1 MKVDRLVSIIIIL
14 LEKRRVSA
22 LELANTFEVSPRTI
36 YRDIDTINMAGIPIR
51 STPGVGGGFEIMP
64 EYKVNNKVFSTNG
77 LSTLLIGLS
86 GLSNMMHE
94 ADLIHTLTKIKSF
107 IPTDKAKEIE
117 LKANQIYIDFN
128 PWICNKNTQ
137 PYFET
142 IKTAIQNTKL
152 LTFQYINH
160 YGDKAIRFVE
170 PYQLI
175 LKSNHWY
182 FQGYCHT
189 RNDYRLF
196 RLSRMTELEI
206 KDKNFIPRS
215 YQKPILDITKMVEP
229 IQIVIKLRIHKS
241 IMDRVLDLCD
251 YENFTP
257 DGCDYYIV
265 NFPFIDNDY
274 YYDMLL
280 SLGEKCE
287 CLEPLYVR
295 EKIKQKIHSICTIY
309 NSL

>member
-64 EYKVNNKVFSTNG
+64 EYKVNNKVFSTND

-107 IPTDKAKEIE
+107 IPT
-117 LKANQIYIDFN
+117 
-128 PWICNKNTQ
+128 
-137 PYFET
+137 
-142 IKTAIQNTKL
+142 
-152 LTFQYINH
+152 
-160 YGDKAIRFVE
+160 DKAIRFVE

-257 DGCDYYIV
+257 NGCDYYIV